1 MRTRVTLSVRLAL
14 VGWLAGGLMA
24 ASAEE
29 AASQTNFQ
37 RNAPISKFSGVE
49 EIVNECTTSD
59 STAGFVDMPGMTR
72 NFTLGGNTSEEVI
85 VMFHAAATFTLDPTE
100 PPGSLDTGFV
110 QLEIDGAVQSPGN
123 QIEFIGTGV
132 PSLITGAYS
141 FTWQS
146 APLTPGSHTAL
157 IRWRTDLGSE
167 FCVNGRTMIILH
179 N

>member
-1 MRTRVTLSVRLAL
+1 MRTRATLSVRLAL
-14 VGWLAGGLMA
+14 VGWLAGGLM

-49 EIVNECTTSD
+49 EIMNECTTS
-59 STAGFVDMPGMTR
+59 AGLGNEVDMPGMTR
-72 NFTLGGNTSEEVI
+72 NFTLGGTTSEEVI
-85 VMFHAAATFTLDPTE
+85 VMFHAAATLTLDPSL

-110 QLEIDGAVQSPGN
+110 LLQIDGAVQTPGN
-123 QIEFIGTGV
+123 QIELIGTGV
-132 PSLITGAYS
+132 PSQVTGAYS

-146 APLTPGSHTAL
+146 APLTPGNHTAL
-157 IRWRTDLGSE
+157 IRWRTDLGSN
-167 FCVNGRTMIILH
+167 FCVDARTMIILH